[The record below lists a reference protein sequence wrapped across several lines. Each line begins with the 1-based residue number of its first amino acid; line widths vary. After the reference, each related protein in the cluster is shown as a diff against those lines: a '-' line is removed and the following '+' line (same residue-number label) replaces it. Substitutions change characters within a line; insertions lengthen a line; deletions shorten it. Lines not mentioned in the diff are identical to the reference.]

1 MTKNDKNCNFFG
13 KKLLG
18 DNPRSRYKALFGLR
32 RTSWAKSGT
41 DNSKYS
47 VEIFCHRFGLRIPRE
62 RSRKN
67 HNKNKKTDVNMPK
80 RVLKKPSN
88 NQQSMRAFMPDKR
101 YGWSIQL

>member
-32 RTSWAKSGT
+32 RTSWVKSGT

-62 RSRKN
+62 KN
-67 HNKNKKTDVNMPK
+67 HNKNQIKVQKQIKYAETCF
-80 RVLKKPSN
+80 KKPTKH
-88 NQQSMRAFMPDKR
+88 QKSMMAFMPDKR
-101 YGWSIQL
+101 YGWLIQL